1 MGNES
6 FYHGRYTQA
15 DLDRKIN
22 LLLQFKDNLSELT
35 KDKPIRVAVTFA
47 DTLRK
52 TASSIQ
58 EIYNE
63 LNSANLLKASQYVDK
78 LVTARELEDELSNWI
93 FFTLYDDII
102 SNFDEINEI
111 AEMGASL
118 GNSRSEIAREYLH
131 AINKMLEIYC
141 PQKRKNRVKPVT
153 DAEIQFQRNMHSYL
167 NRYLNQSR

>member
-1 MGNES
+1 MRNES
-6 FYHGRYTQA
+6 FYHGRYTKE

-22 LLLQFKDNLSELT
+22 LLLQFEYNFSELT
-35 KDKPIRVAVTFA
+35 KDKHIGVAVTLA

-58 EIYNE
+58 KIYDE
-63 LNSANLLKASQYVDK
+63 LNRADLLKASQYIDK
-78 LVTARELEDELSNWI
+78 LATVRKLEDELSNWI
-93 FFTLYDDII
+93 FFTLYNGII

-111 AEMGASL
+111 AEMGSSL

-131 AINKMLEIYC
+131 AINKMLDIHC
-141 PQKRKNRVKPVT
+141 SQKGKNRVKPVT
-153 DAEIQFQRNMHSYL
+153 DAEIQFQRNMHSCL